1 MELLSE
7 GLAISGIGVSFVI
20 SFLCLLILVMLVT
33 AKVLVI
39 VGIFF
44 PEPKEEVAQPK
55 KAASNDEDLIAL
67 AIAAAK
73 RGR

>member
-1 MELLSE
+1 MELLIE
-7 GLAISGIGVSFVI
+7 GLTISGIGVSFVI

-44 PEPKEEVAQPK
+44 PEPKEAPVQPK
-55 KAASNDEDLIAL
+55 KVAVSNDDLIAL

-73 RGR
+73 RAR

>member
-1 MELLSE
+1 MELLIE
-7 GLAISGIGVSFVI
+7 GLTISGIGVSFVI

-44 PEPKEEVAQPK
+44 PEPKEAPAQPK
-55 KAASNDEDLIAL
+55 KAAVSNDDLIAL

-73 RGR
+73 RAR